1 MAAGNVRRERYREYT
16 HFLRASAT
24 GLNIQVAPARL
35 ERLRAQVNVERNRF
49 LFWLVSWLLI
59 AAVSLALIL
68 IPLAV
73 QFERPLPPLLSPIV
87 DTFGVGVAQR
97 HPGDVA
103 IAICLGLLFV
113 AAVTIAY
120 IPIIANMDS
129 LNDLESA
136 HRALKNIEE

>member
-49 LFWLVSWLLI
+49 LFWLLSWLLI
-59 AAVSLALIL
+59 AVVGLLPILGLAAVEYNLRLPDSWDVKEFHDAVLIDPKPGPVALAL
-68 IPLAV
+68 
-73 QFERPLPPLLSPIV
+73 FS
-87 DTFGVGVAQR
+87 
-97 HPGDVA
+97 
-103 IAICLGLLFV
+103 GLLFV

-136 HRALKNIEE
+136 HRALKDIEE